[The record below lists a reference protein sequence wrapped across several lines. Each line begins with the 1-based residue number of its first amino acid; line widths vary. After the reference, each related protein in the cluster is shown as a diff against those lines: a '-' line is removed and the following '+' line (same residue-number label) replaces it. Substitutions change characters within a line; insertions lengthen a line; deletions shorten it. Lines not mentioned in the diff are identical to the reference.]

1 MKLDFVVQEN
11 VLKLNLQGDYLD
23 YNDDI
28 VRGRLLSTLE
38 SKKIQEIYING
49 KDLGDWDSTLVVILF
64 EVAKIAK
71 DKGINI
77 SQNNVPENLQQL
89 VKLALA
95 VDRKPE
101 QKQNKQLSFL
111 EALGTK
117 TLELWS
123 SIAISTLA
131 ERPDTTAVALE
142 KFPATLSLASR
153 NAKRN
158 GVDARFRGLLADVLL
173 TDDLPIEHA
182 PFDAI
187 LSNPP
192 YIPTKDIDALSP
204 EVHAEPMAALDGG
217 EDGLLFYRSILK
229 NYTPLLK
236 KDGFFLFEI
245 GFDQADALK
254 ALAKEHHFAHV
265 RVFRDFGNHDR
276 VVYISHIS
284 PDERSILH

>member
-1 MKLDFVVQEN
+1 MTYRGLCALLQNAKIENAEWDALCLMEHFCAVSSTLLRTEPDRDFDCAALADAARRRMAHEP
-11 VLKLNLQGDYLD
+11 LQYILGEWDFYRQTYEISPDCLIPRAD
-23 YNDDI
+23 TEI
-28 VRGRLLSTLE
+28 LVEAATRLLPAGA
-38 SKKIQEIYING
+38 NFA
-49 KDLGDWDSTLVVILF
+49 DLCTGS
-64 EVAKIAK
+64 
-71 DKGINI
+71 GC
-77 SQNNVPENLQQL
+77 
-89 VKLALA
+89 
-95 VDRKPE
+95 
-101 QKQNKQLSFL
+101 
-111 EALGTK
+111 
-117 TLELWS
+117 
-123 SIAISTLA
+123 IAISTLA

-173 TDDLPIEHA
+173 TDDLPIEYA

-236 KDGFFLFEI
+236 RDGFFLFEI
-245 GFDQADALK
+245 GFDQANALK